1 MPEQIGADRAVQEKP
16 KTIFVH
22 GKLLPVQAEYH
33 EWKDDLM
40 QNGKPVLDENGKKVK
55 VEGTGG
61 TVPYTKWLSL
71 PDSKKG
77 EKRFYQVDQ
86 RMFHA
91 DWEKPTLRTVMVG
104 FKEWNEIVFPGL
116 ADTIGDAKIADR
128 EFLARAQSDS
138 WYVEAELVFT
148 GYYNDKPQNTF
159 RFIRMTQDLNELK
172 AWNAERYPKKEE
184 ELPEDVV
191 TQAKLVFEKMA
202 KRNMDKF
209 LTILN
214 GNEELNPHMVQ
225 LKELAT
231 TW

>member
-1 MPEQIGADRAVQEKP
+1 MSRTLTGKDADVTTKRVQYTHGRLMPVVATYYKWADKD
-16 KTIFVH
+16 
-22 GKLLPVQAEYH
+22 AE
-33 EWKDDLM
+33 
-40 QNGKPVLDENGKKVK
+40 GKKIDGSGGEVEYEQWVK
-55 VEGTGG
+55 LPENKRGQKWEFDVDPRVLKPELE
-61 TVPYTKWLSL
+61 YTA
-71 PDSKKG
+71 
-77 EKRFYQVDQ
+77 KRG
-86 RMFHA
+86 
-91 DWEKPTLRTVMVG
+91 VMLG
-104 FKEWNEIVFPGL
+104 FKEWQEIVAPSIM
-116 ADTIGDAKIADR
+116 DTVGMGDKSII
-128 EFLARAQSDS
+128 EFVERASTGNWFAES
-138 WYVEAELVFT
+138 ELVFT
-148 GYYNDKPQNTF
+148 GYYKNAEGQEKPQNTH